1 MYMIDIHSYMHAYF
15 QPKHSRHNIKINLS
29 KLKNIAMEE
38 GTRGRGSL
46 AHMLEDSGLIPI
58 TGRMWFEPRV
68 ESHKRGL

>member
-1 MYMIDIHSYMHAYF
+1 
-15 QPKHSRHNIKINLS
+15 
-29 KLKNIAMEE
+29 MEE